1 LGLPQSGA
9 RPHALPRRGVEVKEH
24 SSSRLPLAAGLSVA
38 FLASALAVYFVFFRR
53 AKRDLGF

>member
-1 LGLPQSGA
+1 M
-9 RPHALPRRGVEVKEH
+9 EVKEH